1 MPLLG
6 LLLTALL
13 QPVSAAADASQFR
26 GGPAH
31 TGVYPGPAPRAVGAV
46 RWSFPTEG
54 PVRGAATVAGG
65 AVFVGSGD
73 GHLYALDEA
82 DGRVRWAFETG
93 GAVTST
99 PAVAGSTV
107 YVTSRDGH
115 LYALDAAGGRARWRA
130 AFGPDLPYAWGFDL
144 YLSSPTVHDGAVYV
158 GGGDG
163 HVYAFDADD
172 GARRWAFDAGAR
184 VRSSPAVADGA
195 VYVGS
200 MDGRLFAL
208 DAASGRPRWTFT
220 VDGAADDPAD
230 FGFDRCAVVSSPAVA
245 GRLVLFGS
253 RDGNLYALD
262 RATGREVWRSSHG
275 TSWVI
280 TSPAAHEGTVYAG
293 SSDGAF
299 VQAVDLA
306 TGAERW
312 RYATAGTV
320 WSSPAVAGG
329 LVFVGSGSGTLY
341 ALDAATGALAWR
353 LAAEGPM
360 FSSPVLH
367 DGVLYVGSDGGH
379 LYALTGPSAP
389 DTAAPALRAV
399 FWEEAS
405 PVWFRHGADRL
416 LAAYFERQ
424 GYERL
429 DGDGLAA
436 FMAARL
442 ADRRPSVV
450 VFASNWVP
458 GSVLA
463 PDTSDAALLRQY
475 LAVGRAV
482 WLGSEPLAWVR
493 DPATG
498 ALAGVDFTV
507 PARVLGLRYAG
518 PDTRGIGGYLRA
530 EATDEG
536 RRRGL
541 RGWWVSPSA
550 LDDAEVTTVLA
561 RDEYG
566 RAAAWEKTYGGPPG
580 TGLLQLWVDRDAPRG
595 LDAVQTAAEFG
606 LR

>member
-1 MPLLG
+1 MLLAFFLAVVSLPGPL
-6 LLLTALL
+6 
-13 QPVSAAADASQFR
+13 AADSSQYR
-26 GGPAH
+26 NGPSH
-31 TGVYPGPAPRAVGAV
+31 TGFYAGPAPHALGAV
-46 RWSFPTEG
+46 RWTFSTEG
-54 PVRGAATVAGG
+54 PIRGAATVAGG

-73 GHLYALDEA
+73 GRVYALDEA
-82 DGRVRWAFETG
+82 DGRLRWAFETG

-99 PAVAGSTV
+99 PAVVGGGV
-107 YVTSRDGH
+107 YAASRDGR
-115 LYALDAAGGRARWRA
+115 LYALDAADGRLRWSA
-130 AFGPDLPYAWGFDL
+130 SFGDDLPYAWGFDL
-144 YLSSPTVHDGAVYV
+144 YLSSPTVAGGAVYV
-158 GGGDG
+158 GSGDG
-163 HVYAFDADD
+163 HVYAFDAAT
-172 GARRWAFDAGAR
+172 GAQRWAFDAGAR
-184 VRSSPAVADGA
+184 VRSSPAVAGGT

-200 MDGRLFAL
+200 MDGRFFAL
-208 DAASGRPRWTFT
+208 DAAGGQPRWTFT
-220 VDGAADDPAD
+220 VDGADDDPAD
-230 FGFDRCAVVSSPAVA
+230 FGFDRSAVVSSPAVA

-262 RATGREVWRSSHG
+262 RATGREAWRSRHG

-280 TSPAAHEGTVYAG
+280 TSPAVHDGTVYAG
-293 SSDGAF
+293 SSDGLF

-312 RYATAGTV
+312 RYETTSPV

-341 ALDAATGALAWR
+341 ALDAASGAPAWR
-353 LAAEGPM
+353 FAAGGSM
-360 FSSPVLH
+360 FASPVLH
-367 DGVLYVGSDGGH
+367 DGALYVGSDGGH
-379 LYALTGPSAP
+379 LYALTGPPEPAP
-389 DTAAPALRAV
+389 AAPALRAV
-399 FWEEAS
+399 FWEAAA
-405 PVWFRHGADRL
+405 PIWFRHGADRL

-429 DGDGLAA
+429 DGEGLAA

-442 ADRRPSVV
+442 EDRRPSVV
-450 VFASNWVP
+450 VFAANWVP
-458 GSVLA
+458 GTVLA
-463 PDTSDAALLRQY
+463 PDTTEAALLRRY
-475 LAVGRAV
+475 LTAGRAV

-507 PARVLGLRYAG
+507 PERVLGLRYGG

-530 EATDEG
+530 EVTEEG

-550 LDDAEVTTVLA
+550 LGDGEVTAVLA

-566 RAAAWEKTYGGPPG
+566 RAAAWEKSYGGPPG
-580 TGLLQLWVDRDAPRG
+580 TGLLQLWVDRDAPHD
-595 LDAVQTAAEFG
+595 LDAVRAAAEFG